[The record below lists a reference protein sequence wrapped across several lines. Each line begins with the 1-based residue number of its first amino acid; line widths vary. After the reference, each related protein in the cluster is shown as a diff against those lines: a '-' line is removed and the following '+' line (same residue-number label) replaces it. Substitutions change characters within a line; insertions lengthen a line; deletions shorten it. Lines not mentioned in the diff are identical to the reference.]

1 MVPKWSWRGVS
12 INLGLLLAVLLLC
25 GVGLELAWRALP
37 ISDSMGWNRTLPLSE
52 RAKRFEVS
60 APMKIVALGDSFAE
74 WRAGEGSNMFD
85 LLQKD
90 FSDRGGRIL
99 NLGQAGTDV
108 LDHITAY
115 HNYVGFKPDAI
126 IMCLYLGH
134 GVLDY
139 DEWSRS
145 KRTDLASLES
155 QQTDGK
161 QFIKRQSTV
170 INFLFRLGKQHLA
183 FMQSGSF
190 DKMVKKLQKQAGL
203 SDAQVQSRMAKLDPK
218 MIEYARSDTVNGWT
232 VAFGLIL
239 PAYYQGLFL
248 ESSQKGRAAADS
260 TIKLIQDFYRAQ
272 GVRNFL
278 VVLVPESLQVSQQ
291 YDDFF
296 KRCGYDLDNFPLPER
311 RGLTRYLQR
320 RLGEQGIM
328 TLDPIPALEKA
339 YPAYIPLDIHLDA
352 RGHKVL
358 AEAMAEFMRKNF
370 LWKAAPK

>member
-1 MVPKWSWRGVS
+1 MAPKWSWRGVS

-37 ISDSMGWNRTLPLSE
+37 ISDSMGWNRTLPLAE

-74 WRAGEGSNMFD
+74 WRAGEESNMFD

-99 NLGQAGTDV
+99 NLGHAGTDV
-108 LDHITAY
+108 SDHTAAY

-134 GVLDY
+134 AVLDY

-145 KRTDLASLES
+145 KRTDLASFES
-155 QQTDGK
+155 QQSAGK

-170 INFLFRLGKQHLA
+170 INSLFRLGKQHLA

-190 DKMVKKLQKQAGL
+190 DKMVKILQKQAGF

-260 TIKLIQDFYRAQ
+260 TLKLIQDFYRAQ

-296 KRCGYDLDNFPLPER
+296 KRCGYDLDNFPIEER

-358 AEAMAEFMRKNF
+358 AEAMAEFMRNNF